1 MSAVSN
7 TYRRWAGRGVKAVAV
22 VAAIGAA
29 AYWVRFSP
37 IQVRQYQVARGEL
50 RAEVMGTGTLEA
62 RVKASI
68 SPKISGRV
76 RMIAVDQGDE
86 VSSGKVLVS
95 LDDDEL
101 QQQVEIA
108 QANLEAAQAAIDRL
122 KSDEVRAAATLTQAK
137 SEHQRNEKLEARN
150 TITQADIDKS
160 VEALAIAEAGVA
172 RAKFAVIE
180 GRKQLVAAEKTTQ
193 YHQARLADT
202 RITAPFDGLIVRRQ
216 RDAGD
221 VAVPGSP
228 ILTLI
233 STKEL
238 WISAW
243 VDETEMSR
251 LKVDQPARV
260 VFRSE
265 PDREFSGQVY
275 RLGREADRETREF
288 VVDVRVL
295 ELPANWAVGQ
305 RADVFIETER
315 KPEVTVLPPAFV
327 VWRENEPGVFIN
339 AHGSAEW
346 RPLVLGLRRHDLVE
360 IVRGVEP
367 GEFVVMPSGGQTTL
381 QAGRRIHV
389 P

>member
-1 MSAVSN
+1 MSAMSN
-7 TYRRWAGRGVKAVAV
+7 TYRKWAWRGMKAVAV
-22 VAAIGAA
+22 VVAIGAA
-29 AYWVRFSP
+29 VYWVRFSP
-37 IQVRQYQVARGEL
+37 IPVRQHQVVRGEL

-68 SPKISGRV
+68 SPKISGRL
-76 RMIAVDQGDE
+76 RTIAVDQGDE
-86 VSSGKVLVS
+86 VSSGRVLVT

-137 SEHQRNEKLEARN
+137 SEHQRNAQLVPTRA
-150 TITQADIDKS
+150 ISQADMDKS
-160 VEALAIAEAGVA
+160 VEALAVAEAGVS
-172 RAKFAVIE
+172 RANFAVIE
-180 GRKQLVAAEKTTQ
+180 GRKQLVAAEKTMH

-202 RITAPFDGLIVRRQ
+202 QITAPFNGLIVRRQ

-228 ILTLI
+228 MLTLI
-233 STKEL
+233 STDEL

-243 VDETEMSR
+243 VDETEMAR

-260 VFRSE
+260 VFRSA
-265 PDREFSGQVY
+265 PDRAFSGKVF
-275 RLGREADRETREF
+275 RLGREVDRETREF

-295 ELPANWAVGQ
+295 ELPTNWAVGQ
-305 RADVFIETER
+305 RADVYIETER
-315 KPEVTVLPPAFV
+315 KPDVTFLPPAFV
-327 VWRENEPGVFIN
+327 VWRDNEPGVFVN
-339 AHGSAEW
+339 ADGSAEW
-346 RPLVLGLRRHDLVE
+346 RLLALGLRRHDMVE
-360 IVRGVEP
+360 VVRGVEP
-367 GEFVVMPSGGQTTL
+367 GELVIMPFDGQTSL
-381 QAGRRIHV
+381 RPGRRINS

>member
-1 MSAVSN
+1 MSDSG
-7 TYRRWAGRGVKAVAV
+7 RIWAWRGVKAIAVLVALG
-22 VAAIGAA
+22 AAI
-29 AYWVRFSP
+29 YWVRFSP
-37 IQVRQYQVARGEL
+37 IQVRQHPVARGEL

-68 SPKISGRV
+68 TPKISGRV
-76 RMIAVDQGDE
+76 RTIAVDQGDE
-86 VSSGKVLVS
+86 VSSGKVLVT

-108 QANLEAAQAAIDRL
+108 QANLETAQAAIDRL
-122 KSDEVRAAATLTQAK
+122 KSDEVRAAATLTAAK
-137 SEHQRNEKLEARN
+137 SEHQRNERLKVGN
-150 TITQADIDKS
+150 TITQSDIDKS
-160 VEALAIAEAGVA
+160 AEALAVAGAGVA
-172 RAKFAVIE
+172 RAKFAVVE
-180 GRKQLVAAEKTTQ
+180 GRMQLVAAEKTTQ
-193 YHQARLADT
+193 YHRARLADT
-202 RITAPFDGLIVRRQ
+202 RITSPFDGLIVRRQ

-265 PDREFSGQVY
+265 PDREFSGKVS

-295 ELPANWAVGQ
+295 KLPSNWAVGQ
-305 RADVFIETER
+305 RADVYIETER
-315 KPEVTVLPPAFV
+315 KPDVVVLPPAFV
-327 VWRENEPGVFIN
+327 VWRNTEAGVFVN
-339 AHGSAEW
+339 TNGSADW

-360 IVRGVEP
+360 VVRGVEP
-367 GEFVVMPSGGQTTL
+367 GALVVLPLHEKANLRSGG
-381 QAGRRIHV
+381 RIHV